1 MFWPK
6 EEGSNPEKNVLTL
19 SKNVPAQRKH
29 VPTQRRM
36 FWPKEECSGPKE
48 EGSNPEKNFLTQ
60 RKNVPTYE
68 DVSKPCSDLG
78 RCSEAMFQ
86 PEKRRGEE

>member
-1 MFWPK
+1 
-6 EEGSNPEKNVLTL
+6 
-19 SKNVPAQRKH
+19 
-29 VPTQRRM
+29 M
-36 FWPKEECSGPKE
+36 FWPKEECSEPKE